1 MRVILRK
8 YSFIAYWAA
17 FAVYT
22 LNQAQYP
29 GLVAY
34 PDQWT
39 YPWEA
44 VFVVWGLLAAL
55 VGVFYMILRPMSFH
69 WSWGRLLAALV
80 LGAVL
85 LGCGI
90 ASIVTDMPGYYYV
103 PAMFS
108 LVTMVLLVLFALTL
122 ALVRI
127 FGNRK
132 YA

>member
-1 MRVILRK
+1 MRVIFQK

-22 LNQAQYP
+22 LDQAQLP

-34 PDQWT
+34 PEQWT
-39 YPWEA
+39 YPWKA
-44 VFVVWGLLAAL
+44 VFVVWGLIGIL
-55 VGVFYMILRPMSFH
+55 VCIFYLILRPKSFH
-69 WSWGRLLAALV
+69 WSWGRLFLALF
-80 LGAVL
+80 LGVVL

-108 LVTMVLLVLFALTL
+108 FVTMVLLVLFALTL
-122 ALVRI
+122 AIARV
-127 FGNRK
+127 FGSRNH
-132 YA
+132 A